1 MDDEF
6 LLDRITYEEIYEI
19 ALTNDDLKSLD
30 ALLLKEQVKEYIQK
44 NVTYV

>member
-30 ALLLKEQVKEYIQK
+30 TLLLKEQVNCSKK
-44 NVTYV
+44 TL

>member
-30 ALLLKEQVKEYIQK
+30 TLLLKE
-44 NVTYV
+44 